1 MSWREREASYT
12 EIVGEREREREREA
26 NYGES
31 ECVNE
36 KERERGTYLG

>member
-12 EIVGEREREREREA
+12 EIVGEREREREA